1 SDKAQRDS
9 ASRQRIID
17 ELAPDL
23 AARGVVVHPI
33 ALSNN
38 VDLPL
43 LEQVAQTTGGL
54 AAVAETPEELLRAF
68 LDVLDRI
75 LPGDQVPIDDRQ
87 RFRVDDDIDEFNAL
101 LFHAP
106 GVDSPVLIGPDGQ
119 RYSRDDHPGSVEWL
133 SSDRYDLITV
143 PDPAPGEWQIEGNI
157 GADSRIGIHAD
168 TVLRSEPLPA
178 TLYQGFSTPLDV
190 WLASEGRTLT
200 ADERPAGLSV
210 RAELRDLDGAT
221 LAETALASSEDH
233 FRGELPGADQ
243 LGNARLT
250 ITARSERMIRQ
261 QVQPVNVVAALSAVL
276 SEDGSR
282 IVVRANHP
290 DLNVDNTR
298 LSASLTGRSLDI
310 RQTGDREWTIAV
322 PQTDPNESLP
332 VRITAEAQ
340 LDGRTLHLDLPV
352 VRLNPDAAVGL
363 SGAELEQGIVSES
376 RQQED
381 SADADDGNDFGDGLT
396 PSQMADIAVDKA
408 QQGWRLARPY
418 VETYA
423 QRPVTWIVVAAL
435 LLLWM
440 LLRWRRAAKRRRLA
454 RREEPSV

>member
-1 SDKAQRDS
+1 
-9 ASRQRIID
+9 
-17 ELAPDL
+17 
-23 AARGVVVHPI
+23 
-33 ALSNN
+33 
-38 VDLPL
+38 
-43 LEQVAQTTGGL
+43 
-54 AAVAETPEELLRAF
+54 
-68 LDVLDRI
+68 
-75 LPGDQVPIDDRQ
+75 
-87 RFRVDDDIDEFNAL
+87 
-101 LFHAP
+101 
-106 GVDSPVLIGPDGQ
+106 
-119 RYSRDDHPGSVEWL
+119 
-133 SSDRYDLITV
+133 
-143 PDPAPGEWQIEGNI
+143 
-157 GADSRIGIHAD
+157 
-168 TVLRSEPLPA
+168 VLRSEPLPA

-298 LSASLTGRSLDI
+298 LSASLTGRSLGI

-423 QRPVTWIVVAAL
+423 QRPVTWIIVAAL